1 MIQQER
7 KDDLRLKILL
17 QSSIKVKTDNLCK
30 FIDKIVPLNENQAF
44 IYYDAGSYE
53 IYDVESQQIIGRG
66 QISNDVKYFYQIY
79 PQTLCFLDPE
89 DMKVKF
95 LDLKTHQ
102 LNQSFAFAASNVVKQ
117 NSEKQQKET
126 LADKFR
132 IMILDRESE
141 KIRYFITQD
150 LEKQYSNTNI
160 GHFIIRVIPQNYT
173 SDTQFDMNPVFE
185 YNYPNKTGQTELYNW
200 QVDEETFAVF
210 GQDFELGQAEVL
222 LIKPHL
228 LEKAFYIIQI
238 KDTISYTLI
247 NITNWIH
254 PHLIAI
260 WQNNNEGTAKPTIFT
275 IDIRQY
281 YDGQNWLPEPEYNPI
296 KVRDDY
302 VGDEPVTFVD
312 IYQFQLNST
321 YVLQY
326 RLVGVEPRLSL
337 INYANID
344 KPELI
349 NEVKINDNFFHELPS
364 NKSYLLQYN
373 DLEIKDGLIEFSI
386 VFPVDARH
394 QLLQIIEKAKLIDKY
409 GINNVEELF
418 EFYQ

>member
-1 MIQQER
+1 MQQQEH

-17 QSSIKVKTDNLCK
+17 QSSIKVKTETQCK
-30 FIDKIVPLNENQAF
+30 YVDKIIPLNENQAF
-44 IYYDAGSYE
+44 IYYDGGSYE
-53 IYDVESQQIIGRG
+53 VYDIESQQIIGKG
-66 QISNDVKYFYQIY
+66 QIVNDIKYFIQIY
-79 PQTLCFLDPE
+79 PDTLSFLDPE
-89 DMKVKF
+89 DMKVKL
-95 LDLKTHQ
+95 LDLKTHRE
-102 LNQSFAFAASNVVKQ
+102 NPSFVFASSNVVKQ

-132 IMILDRESE
+132 IMILDKESE
-141 KIRYFITQD
+141 KIRYLVTQD
-150 LEKQYSNTNI
+150 LEKQYSNNNAC
-160 GHFIIRVIPQNYT
+160 HFVIRILPLKYT
-173 SDTQFDMNPVFE
+173 HDTVFDLNPVIE
-185 YNYPNKTGQTELYNW
+185 YNYPNKTGQTELLNW
-200 QVDEETFAVF
+200 QVDEETFVVF
-210 GQDFELGQAEVL
+210 GQDFEVGQAEML

-228 LEKAFYIIQI
+228 HEKAFYVIHI

-247 NITNWIH
+247 NVTNWIH

-260 WQNNNEGTAKPTIFT
+260 WQNNNDGNAKPTIFT
-275 IDIRQY
+275 IDIRSY
-281 YDGQNWLPEPEYNPI
+281 YDGQNWLPEPDYNPT

-302 VGDEPVTFVD
+302 VGDEPVTFMD

-321 YVLQY
+321 YVLQF

-349 NEVKINDNFFHELPS
+349 NEVKIDDFFHELPS
-364 NKSYLLQYN
+364 NRSYLLQYN
-373 DLEIKDGLIEFSI
+373 ELEVKNGVVEFSI

-394 QLLQIIEKAKLIDKY
+394 QLLQIMEKAKLIDKY